1 MRVGWS
7 PWVAV
12 KQGINTNFTAANDS
26 STNECSANE
35 CSANEWAAEAILS
48 FVSKEIGIFWDSGFC
63 ASSLLTYTSIVSKEH
78 ILAYRMISWLVLPIG
93 SMCGAGPTSMCILL
107 FKYVQNSLGRKNI
120 DLKHINV
127 QSQAV
132 LRECEPGYMW
142 NYYLIGQ
149 TIEYW
154 TQFANNSRPR
164 QVWFVRWNRGIFQRA
179 MKPFGNVWCLQ
190 HLLQNTRDQWNLWC
204 VNQKAE

>member
-35 CSANEWAAEAILS
+35 WAAEAILS
-48 FVSKEIGIFWDSGFC
+48 FVSKEIGIFCDSGFC

-78 ILAYRMISWLVLPIG
+78 ILAYRMIFL
-93 SMCGAGPTSMCILL
+93 AGPTNR
-107 FKYVQNSLGRKNI
+107 FYVWSCPYINVYFAVQIYAEQPGQKKTI
-120 DLKHINV
+120 DLKHTNV
-127 QSQAV
+127 QSQAI

-154 TQFANNSRPR
+154 TQFASNWRPQ
-164 QVWFVRWNRGIFQRA
+164 QVWFARWNRGIFQRA